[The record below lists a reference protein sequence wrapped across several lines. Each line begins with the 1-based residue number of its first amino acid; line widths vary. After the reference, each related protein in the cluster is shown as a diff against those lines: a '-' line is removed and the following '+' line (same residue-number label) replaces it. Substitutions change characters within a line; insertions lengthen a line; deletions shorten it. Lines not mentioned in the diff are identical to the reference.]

1 MHTMIQARFA
11 DVLRDKFRVV
21 YEEDAH
27 RWNVQRVTLFNPS
40 YHAAMRRARWRSTMR
55 RRVR

>member
-1 MHTMIQARFA
+1 MIQARFA